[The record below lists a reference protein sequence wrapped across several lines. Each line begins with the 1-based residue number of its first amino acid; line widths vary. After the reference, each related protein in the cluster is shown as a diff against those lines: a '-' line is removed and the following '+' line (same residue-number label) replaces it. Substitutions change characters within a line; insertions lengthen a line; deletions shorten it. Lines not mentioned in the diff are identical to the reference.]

1 MSLKSWMR
9 SHDVLVW
16 ISSVSIVLLI
26 FLVAL
31 LVSAK
36 AWH

>member
-1 MSLKSWMR
+1 MSLKAWMR